1 MAEMENMYAHRS
13 MDDDRYTFK
22 GVGGAGLGLGIA
34 GTALGLLNGGLGL
47 FGNNGMMCNNSNYV
61 SKESFELAQKNAAL
75 QSELALVKAD
85 QASEVKMAD
94 IYARLEKQIL
104 DLERNQ
110 NAKWTDQSVYNATN
124 TATVSVMGSQVA
136 QLMALT
142 KLVIPNSSCCPGWGA
157 VKVTPD
163 IPTP

>member
-1 MAEMENMYAHRS
+1 MAEFASNG
-13 MDDDRYTFK
+13 K
-22 GVGGAGLGLGIA
+22 GNLGVTLGAIGTGLGVVGPHVGSLFGWNGAG
-34 GTALGLLNGGLGL
+34 GG
-47 FGNNGMMCNNSNYV
+47 YV
-61 SKESFELAQKNAAL
+61 SKEAFDLAQKNSAL

-142 KLVIPNSSCCPGWGA
+142 KLVIPNGSCCPGWGPVTVA
-157 VKVTPD
+157 PVTP
-163 IPTP
+163 TP

>member
-104 DLERNQ
+104 DLERAQ
-110 NAKWTDQSVYNATN
+110 NGKWTDQSVINAQLISGQ
-124 TATVSVMGSQVA
+124 SVLQSQVG
-136 QLMALT
+136 QLMNLT
-142 KLVIPNSSCCPGWGA
+142 KLVIPNTSCCPGWGD
-157 VKVTPD
+157 VTVTPVT
-163 IPTP
+163 PTP